1 MPTITVSTT
10 VPLPVAVVWDELRH
24 IDRHV
29 EWMNDAVAQSFVTDQ
44 REGEGTSFHCKT
56 RIGPFVT
63 NDVMTIT
70 RWENETVIGV
80 EHKGLIKGEG
90 AFFLHGNEGQTTLVW
105 QEELRFPWYLGGP
118 LTAYAAMPVLT
129 YIWRRNLANF
139 RARF

>member
-1 MPTITVSTT
+1 
-10 VPLPVAVVWDELRH
+10 
-24 IDRHV
+24 
-29 EWMNDAVAQSFVTDQ
+29 MNDAVAQSFVTDQ

-70 RWENETVIGV
+70 RWENETVMGV

>member
-1 MPTITVSTT
+1 MPTITVSVT

>member
-1 MPTITVSTT
+1 MPTITVSVT

-29 EWMNDAVAQSFVTDQ
+29 EWMNDAVSLSFVTDQ

-70 RWENETVIGV
+70 RWENETVMGV

-90 AFFLHGNEGQTTLVW
+90 AFFLHGNEGRTTLVW